1 MNRLEG
7 KVAVITGCSHGMG
20 LRAAQ
25 LFADEGAKV
34 LATSWNMENL
44 EKNLSG
50 YSENIVLF
58 QLDVREEDQ
67 WASAAA
73 KAEELWGKID
83 ILVNNAG
90 LSAKCDLL
98 KETLEGWE
106 AGLRMNLTSQF
117 LGIKTVIPYMQK
129 NGKGSIINCSSLT
142 ALKGSMDAGAPA
154 YCSAKAGL
162 RALTRHVAY
171 NFAKD
176 NIRCNIVYPG
186 SVYTNAVAK
195 YGVSFEQMAASPF
208 ATKFHPLPPYL
219 GEADDM
225 AYAYLY
231 LASDEAK
238 WITGVDFPVDGG
250 ANIC

>member
-44 EKNLSG
+44 EKNLAG

-129 NGKGSIINCSSLT
+129 NGKGSIINCSSDGPQGLHGCWRT
-142 ALKGSMDAGAPA
+142 CILLWQKPVCVLLPDMLPITLPKIISVAISYIPAP
-154 YCSAKAGL
+154 YIP
-162 RALTRHVAY
+162 TR
-171 NFAKD
+171 
-176 NIRCNIVYPG
+176 
-186 SVYTNAVAK
+186 
-195 YGVSFEQMAASPF
+195 
-208 ATKFHPLPPYL
+208 
-219 GEADDM
+219 
-225 AYAYLY
+225 
-231 LASDEAK
+231 
-238 WITGVDFPVDGG
+238 
-250 ANIC
+250 

>member
-44 EKNLSG
+44 EKNLAG

-106 AGLRMNLTSQF
+106 ADLRMNLTSQF

>member
-44 EKNLSG
+44 EKNLAG

-238 WITGVDFPVDGG
+238 WTTGVDFPVDGG

>member
-44 EKNLSG
+44 EKNLAG

-98 KETLEGWE
+98 KETVEGWE

-142 ALKGSMDAGAPA
+142 ALKGSMVLAHLHIARQKPVCVLLPDMLPITLPKIISVAISYIPAP
-154 YCSAKAGL
+154 YIP
-162 RALTRHVAY
+162 TR
-171 NFAKD
+171 
-176 NIRCNIVYPG
+176 
-186 SVYTNAVAK
+186 
-195 YGVSFEQMAASPF
+195 
-208 ATKFHPLPPYL
+208 
-219 GEADDM
+219 
-225 AYAYLY
+225 
-231 LASDEAK
+231 
-238 WITGVDFPVDGG
+238 
-250 ANIC
+250 

>member
-44 EKNLSG
+44 EKNLAG

-90 LSAKCDLL
+90 ISAREPLYQYDPAAFKNIMDLNV
-98 KETLEGWE
+98 T
-106 AGLRMNLTSQF
+106 AVF
-117 LGIKTVIPYMQK
+117 
-129 NGKGSIINCSSLT
+129 NGCRAVAPIMKAQGGGSIINTSSMVSLYGQPSGVGYPT
-142 ALKGSMDAGAPA
+142 SKFAVNG
-154 YCSAKAGL
+154 
-162 RALTRHVAY
+162 LTRSLARELGR
-171 NFAKD
+171 D
-176 NIRCNIVYPG
+176 NIRV
-186 SVYTNAVAK
+186 NAVAP
-195 YGVSFEQMAASPF
+195 GVTRTDMVANLPEEMVKRVCAPI
-208 ATKFHPLPPYL
+208 PLQRM
-219 GEADDM
+219 GEPQEVAN
-225 AYAYLY
+225 AFLF
-231 LASDEAK
+231 LASDLASYV
-238 WITGVDFPVDGG
+238 TGEILSVDG
-250 ANIC
+250 AAQT

>member
-7 KVAVITGCSHGMG
+7 KVAIITGCSHGMG

-44 EKNLSG
+44 EKNLAG
-50 YSENIVLF
+50 YSDNIVLF

-67 WASAAA
+67 WAAAAA

-90 LSAKCDLL
+90 LSAKRDLL
-98 KETLEGWE
+98 NETLEGWE

-117 LGIKTVIPYMQK
+117 LGIRTVIPYMQK
-129 NGKGSIINCSSLT
+129 NGKGSIVNCSSLT

-195 YGVSFEQMAASPF
+195 YGVSFEQMASSPF

-219 GEADDM
+219 GDADDM

-250 ANIC
+250 ANIG

>member
-44 EKNLSG
+44 EKNLAG

-238 WITGVDFPVDGG
+238 WITGVDFLVDGG

>member
-1 MNRLEG
+1 MNLLEG

-44 EKNLSG
+44 EKNLAG

>member
-7 KVAVITGCSHGMG
+7 KVAIITGCSHGMG

-44 EKNLSG
+44 EKNLAG
-50 YSENIVLF
+50 YSDNIVLF

-67 WASAAA
+67 WAAAAA

-90 LSAKCDLL
+90 LSAKRDLL
-98 KETLEGWE
+98 NETLEGWE

-117 LGIKTVIPYMQK
+117 LGIKTIIPYMQK
-129 NGKGSIINCSSLT
+129 NGKGSIVNCSSLT

-195 YGVSFEQMAASPF
+195 YGVSFEQMASSPF

-219 GEADDM
+219 GDADDM

-250 ANIC
+250 ANVG

>member
-7 KVAVITGCSHGMG
+7 KVAIITGCSHGMG

-44 EKNLSG
+44 EKNLAG
-50 YSENIVLF
+50 YSDNIVLF

-67 WASAAA
+67 WAAAAA

-90 LSAKCDLL
+90 LSAKRDLL
-98 KETLEGWE
+98 NETLEGWE

-117 LGIKTVIPYMQK
+117 LGIRTIIPYMQK
-129 NGKGSIINCSSLT
+129 NGKGSIVNCSSLT

-195 YGVSFEQMAASPF
+195 YGVSFDQMASSPF

-219 GEADDM
+219 GDADDM

-250 ANIC
+250 ANIG

>member
-44 EKNLSG
+44 EKNLAG

-208 ATKFHPLPPYL
+208 ATKFHPLPPCL

>member
-7 KVAVITGCSHGMG
+7 KVAIITGCSHGMG

-34 LATSWNMENL
+34 LATSWKIENL
-44 EKNLSG
+44 KEGLEG
-50 YSENIVLF
+50 YSENIELF
-58 QLDVREEDQ
+58 KLDVRSEEE
-67 WASAAA
+67 WAAA
-73 KAEELWGKID
+73 AQRAVELWGKID

-90 LSAKCDLL
+90 VSHKCALL
-98 KETLEGWE
+98 DETLEGWE
-106 AGLRMNLTSQF
+106 EGLRLNLTSQF

-129 NGKGSIINCSSLT
+129 NGGGSIVNCSSLT
-142 ALKGSMDAGAPA
+142 ALVGSMDNGAPA

-176 NIRCNIVYPG
+176 HIRCNIVYPG

-195 YGVSFEQMAASPF
+195 YGVSFEQMAQSPF
-208 ATKFHPLPPYL
+208 ATQFHPLPPHL
-219 GEADDM
+219 GDADDM

-238 WITGVDFPVDGG
+238 WITGVDLPVDGG
-250 ANIC
+250 ANIM

>member
-44 EKNLSG
+44 EKNLAG

-208 ATKFHPLPPYL
+208 ATKFHPFPPYL

>member
-44 EKNLSG
+44 EKNLAG

-162 RALTRHVAY
+162 RALNRHVAY

>member
-7 KVAVITGCSHGMG
+7 KVAIITGCSHGMG
-20 LRAAQ
+20 LRTAQ

-44 EKNLSG
+44 EKNLAG
-50 YSENIVLF
+50 YSDNIVLF

-67 WASAAA
+67 WAAAAA

-117 LGIKTVIPYMQK
+117 LGIKTIIPYMQK
-129 NGKGSIINCSSLT
+129 NGKGSIVNCSSLT

-195 YGVSFEQMAASPF
+195 YGVSFEQMAGSPF

-219 GEADDM
+219 GDADDM

-238 WITGVDFPVDGG
+238 WITGVDLPVDGG

>member
-7 KVAVITGCSHGMG
+7 KVAIITGCSHGMG

-25 LFADEGAKV
+25 LFADEGCKV

-44 EKNLSG
+44 EKGLAG
-50 YSENIVLF
+50 YSDNIVLF
-58 QLDVREEDQ
+58 KLDVREEAD
-67 WASAAA
+67 WIAAAA
-73 KAEELWGKID
+73 KTEELWGKID

-90 LSAKCDLL
+90 LSYKHPLL
-98 KETLEGWE
+98 EETLEGWE
-106 AGLRMNLTSQF
+106 EGLRMNLTSQF
-117 LGIKTVIPYMQK
+117 LGVKTVIPYMQK

-154 YCSAKAGL
+154 YCSAKAGV
-162 RALTRHVAY
+162 RALSRHVAY

-176 NIRCNIVYPG
+176 NIRCNIVYPA

-195 YGVSFEQMAASPF
+195 YGCTFEQMANSPF

-219 GEADDM
+219 GDVDDI

-231 LASDEAK
+231 LASDESK
-238 WITGVDFPVDGG
+238 WITGMDFPVDGG
-250 ANIC
+250 ASVG

>member
-44 EKNLSG
+44 EKNLAG

-98 KETLEGWE
+98 KGTLEGWE

>member
-7 KVAVITGCSHGMG
+7 KVAIITGCSHGMG

-44 EKNLSG
+44 EKNLAG
-50 YSENIVLF
+50 YSDNIVLF

-67 WASAAA
+67 WAAAAA

-98 KETLEGWE
+98 NETLEGWE

-117 LGIKTVIPYMQK
+117 LGIKTIIPYMQK
-129 NGKGSIINCSSLT
+129 NGKGSIVNCSSLT

-195 YGVSFEQMAASPF
+195 YGVSFEQMASSPF
-208 ATKFHPLPPYL
+208 ATQFHPLPPYL
-219 GEADDM
+219 GDADDM

-250 ANIC
+250 ANIG

>member
-44 EKNLSG
+44 EKNLAG

-142 ALKGSMDAGAPA
+142 ALKGSMYAGAPA

>member
-34 LATSWNMENL
+34 LATSWNMANM
-44 EKNLSG
+44 EKNLAG

>member
-7 KVAVITGCSHGMG
+7 KVAIITGCSHGMG

-44 EKNLSG
+44 EKNLAG
-50 YSENIVLF
+50 YSDNIVLF

-67 WASAAA
+67 WAAAAA

-90 LSAKCDLL
+90 LSAKRDLL
-98 KETLEGWE
+98 NETLEGWE

-117 LGIKTVIPYMQK
+117 LGIKTIIPYMQK
-129 NGKGSIINCSSLT
+129 NGKGSIVNCSSLT

-195 YGVSFEQMAASPF
+195 YGVSFEQMASSPF

-219 GEADDM
+219 GDADDM

-250 ANIC
+250 ANIG

>member
-7 KVAVITGCSHGMG
+7 KVAVITGCSHGIG

-44 EKNLSG
+44 EKNLAG

>member
-7 KVAVITGCSHGMG
+7 KVAIITGCSHGMG
-20 LRAAQ
+20 LQAAK

-34 LATSWNMENL
+34 LATSWIYENL
-44 EKNLSG
+44 EKNLAG
-50 YSENIVLF
+50 YSDNIVLMK
-58 QLDVREEDQ
+58 LDVREEED
-67 WASAAA
+67 WIAAA
-73 KAEELWGKID
+73 KKAEELWGKID

-90 LSAKCDLL
+90 VSAKCKLL
-98 KETLEGWE
+98 DETLEGWE
-106 AGLRMNLTSQF
+106 AGLRLNLTSQF

-129 NGKGSIINCSSLT
+129 NGKGSIVNCASLT
-142 ALKGSMDAGAPA
+142 ALVGSMDNGAPA

-162 RALTRHVAY
+162 RALTRHVAF

-195 YGVSFEQMAASPF
+195 YGVTFEQMASSPF
-208 ATKFHPLPPYL
+208 AKQFHPLPPYL
-219 GEADDM
+219 GDVSDM

-231 LASDEAK
+231 LASDESK
-238 WITGVDFPVDGG
+238 WITGVDLPVDGG
-250 ANIC
+250 ANIM

>member
-44 EKNLSG
+44 EKNLAG

-67 WASAAA
+67 WAYAAA

>member
-44 EKNLSG
+44 EKNLAG

-162 RALTRHVAY
+162 CALTRHVAY

>member
-7 KVAVITGCSHGMG
+7 KVAIITGCSHGMG

-44 EKNLSG
+44 EKNLAG

-58 QLDVREEDQ
+58 PLDVREEEQ
-67 WASAAA
+67 WVAAAA

-90 LSAKCDLL
+90 LSAKCELL

-117 LGIKTVIPYMQK
+117 LGIKTIIPYMQK
-129 NGKGSIINCSSLT
+129 NGKGSIVNCSSLT

-195 YGVSFEQMAASPF
+195 YNVSFEQMANSPF

-219 GEADDM
+219 GDAGDM

>member
-44 EKNLSG
+44 EKNLAG

-186 SVYTNAVAK
+186 SIYTNAVAK

>member
-44 EKNLSG
+44 EKNLAG

-98 KETLEGWE
+98 KETVEGWE
-106 AGLRMNLTSQF
+106 AGLRINLTSQF

>member
-1 MNRLEG
+1 MKRLEG
-7 KVAVITGCSHGMG
+7 KVAIITGCSHGMG
-20 LRAAQ
+20 LRAAK

-34 LATSWNMENL
+34 LATSWIYENL
-44 EKNLSG
+44 EENLNG
-50 YSENIVLF
+50 YSDNIVLMK
-58 QLDVREEDQ
+58 LDVRCEED
-67 WASAAA
+67 WIAAT
-73 KAEELWGKID
+73 KKVEELWGKID

-90 LSAKCDLL
+90 VSTKCDLL
-98 KETLEGWE
+98 NETLEGWE
-106 AGLRMNLTSQF
+106 ASLSLNLTSQF
-117 LGIKTVIPYMQK
+117 LGIKTVIPHMQK
-129 NGKGSIINCSSLT
+129 NGRGSIVNCSSLT
-142 ALKGSMDAGAPA
+142 ALVGSMDAGAPA

-171 NFAKD
+171 NFSKD

-195 YGVSFEQMAASPF
+195 HGVSFEQMANSPF
-208 ATKFHPLPPYL
+208 AMKYHPLPPYL
-219 GEADDM
+219 GDVDDM

-250 ANIC
+250 ANIM

>member
-1 MNRLEG
+1 M
-7 KVAVITGCSHGMG
+7 
-20 LRAAQ
+20 
-25 LFADEGAKV
+25 
-34 LATSWNMENL
+34 
-44 EKNLSG
+44 
-50 YSENIVLF
+50 
-58 QLDVREEDQ
+58 REEDQ
-67 WASAAA
+67 WAAAAA

-90 LSAKCDLL
+90 LSAKRDLL
-98 KETLEGWE
+98 NETLEGWE

-117 LGIKTVIPYMQK
+117 LGIKTIIPYMQK
-129 NGKGSIINCSSLT
+129 NGKGSIVNCSSLT

-195 YGVSFEQMAASPF
+195 YGVSFEQMASSPF

-219 GEADDM
+219 GDADDM

-250 ANIC
+250 ANIG

>member
-44 EKNLSG
+44 EKNLAG

-129 NGKGSIINCSSLT
+129 NGKRSIINCSSLT

>member
-44 EKNLSG
+44 EKNLAG

>member
-44 EKNLSG
+44 EKNLAG

-73 KAEELWGKID
+73 KAEDLWGKID

>member
-44 EKNLSG
+44 EKNLAG

-225 AYAYLY
+225 AYAYLS

>member
-44 EKNLSG
+44 EKNLAG

-117 LGIKTVIPYMQK
+117 LGIKTVIPYIQK

-171 NFAKD
+171 NYAKD

>member
-44 EKNLSG
+44 EKNLAG

-117 LGIKTVIPYMQK
+117 
-129 NGKGSIINCSSLT
+129 
-142 ALKGSMDAGAPA
+142 
-154 YCSAKAGL
+154 
-162 RALTRHVAY
+162 
-171 NFAKD
+171 
-176 NIRCNIVYPG
+176 
-186 SVYTNAVAK
+186 
-195 YGVSFEQMAASPF
+195 
-208 ATKFHPLPPYL
+208 
-219 GEADDM
+219 
-225 AYAYLY
+225 
-231 LASDEAK
+231 
-238 WITGVDFPVDGG
+238 
-250 ANIC
+250 